1 MNDRQVPNL
10 SQYPMMLF
18 QQGYQPGIYYDMYK
32 AQGVPWENLLINLP
46 LFNQWGNAI
55 GNMLKTNQPRENF
68 STGFSG

>member
-1 MNDRQVPNL
+1 MNSRQVPNL

-55 GNMLKTNQPRENF
+55 IDKLNLGQPRYDI